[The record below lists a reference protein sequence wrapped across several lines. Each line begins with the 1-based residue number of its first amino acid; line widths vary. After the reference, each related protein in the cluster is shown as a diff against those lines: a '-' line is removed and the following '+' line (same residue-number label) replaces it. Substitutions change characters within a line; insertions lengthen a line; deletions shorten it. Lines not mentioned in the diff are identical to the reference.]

1 MHRECLLTTSYL
13 VGKHRYISGC
23 VVALALC
30 APMSHAQ
37 QVVFVP
43 SCEPLVHVLESSYSS
58 SDPREREA
66 AIAWLRERRTPAAYQ
81 VLYRAKSDPSPAVR
95 AQSLLGLAEIASE
108 CALDSFQMRHLE
120 PDERADLITLG
131 SEAGLIDL
139 HALRSV
145 AMDSSAGDAERA
157 SALIELMKLGKQV
170 DAESWLPLLGSD
182 DESIQML
189 AALSVM
195 TPAPKTRPVAVAQDH
210 ATNILRKGVRD
221 ASEGR
226 IASVV
231 QTLAIARKVPTV
243 HLSHWA
249 AALLKAC
256 NEKPSPEC
264 RLVSRES
271 LRALLAVDPNRAG
284 LRVWWTDTFEGARA
298 ESSALTPIAFWALEG
313 ASRQHVR
320 GYPAWI
326 VDDIER
332 AGQTHGGFIAAC
344 ADAIRSLTEERKCTP
359 EQIARL
365 ASTGGDPVKRLALQ
379 LVDRLPHHERTRALT
394 LLVQS
399 EAGGSEPWFARHA
412 ARLLVEADPIG
423 AQVVLTDAHAM
434 GKRQIA
440 TALVLAGVWCDE
452 VSNNPTLR
460 LVRSLWLAEREVEGN
475 RTEARAELANELM
488 LIVDPS
494 RGFAAPIRA
503 EAAWLALV
511 LRDQTSEALAHLPK
525 PRNASPDESSPRPG
539 DADSLEQWAQMQ
551 YP

>member
-1 MHRECLLTTSYL
+1 MHDDLLLSTSYL
-13 VGKHRYISGC
+13 VGKYRYISGC
-23 VVALALC
+23 VVALALS
-30 APMSHAQ
+30 APIALAQ

-58 SDPREREA
+58 SDPREREE

-108 CALDSFQMRHLE
+108 CSLDSFQMRHLE

-131 SEAGLIDL
+131 SKAGLIDL
-139 HALRSV
+139 HALRSI
-145 AMDSSAGDAERA
+145 AMDSSAGNAERA
-157 SALIELMKLGKQV
+157 SALIELMKLGEQV

-210 ATNILRKGVRD
+210 ATSILRKGVRD

-231 QTLAIARKVPTV
+231 QTLAIAREVPTV

-256 NEKPSPEC
+256 NAKPSPEC

-271 LRALLAVDPNRAG
+271 LRTLLAVDPNRAG
-284 LRVWWTDTFEGARA
+284 LRVWWSDAFEDARS
-298 ESSALTPIAFWALEG
+298 ESSTLTPLAFWALEG

-344 ADAIRSLTEERKCTP
+344 ADAIRSLAEESRCTP

-365 ASTGGDPVKRLALQ
+365 ASTGGDPVKRLSLQ
-379 LVDRLPHHERTRALT
+379 FVDRLPHHERIRALSM
-394 LLVQS
+394 LIES
-399 EAGGSEPWFARHA
+399 EAAAGQPWFARHI

-423 AQVVLTDAHAM
+423 AQLVLTNAHAA
-434 GKRQIA
+434 GSRQIA

-452 VSNNPTLR
+452 VSSDATLE
-460 LVRSLWLAEREVEGN
+460 LVHSLWLAEREVEGN
-475 RTEARAELANELM
+475 RTEARAELADKLM
-488 LIVDPS
+488 MIVDPS
-494 RGFAAPIRA
+494 RGFAAPIRS

-511 LRDQTSEALAHLPK
+511 LRDQTSEALAHLPR
-525 PRNASPDESSPRPG
+525 PRNVSPDESSPRPG
-539 DADSLEQWAQMQ
+539 VADSLEQWAQMQ